1 MIHNTKLEI
10 PEAVKIEREKTALH
24 VDRIKRIKIITSLL
38 RTAIGDKD
46 IALTLITRAHELLS
60 NELGG
65 FKIV

>member
-1 MIHNTKLEI
+1 MIQNTKPI
-10 PEAVKIEREKTALH
+10 ITEAVRIEREKATLH
-24 VDRIKRIKIITSLL
+24 NDRIKRIKVITSLL
-38 RTAIGDKD
+38 RTATGDKD